1 MSSLASLQNLNLSLW
16 ERVHKL
22 EFMLETEISKSIRDK
37 RRFKR
42 KLTRFAKYVDLKGL
56 KAADVRDALIKKQS

>member
-1 MSSLASLQNLNLSLW
+1 MTANIIIMSQLQTLNLSLW

-22 EFMLETEISKSIRDK
+22 EFMLETEISKAQRDK

-42 KLTRFAKYVDLKGL
+42 KLTRLAKYLDLKGL
-56 KAADVRDALIKKQS
+56 KAAEIGELLA